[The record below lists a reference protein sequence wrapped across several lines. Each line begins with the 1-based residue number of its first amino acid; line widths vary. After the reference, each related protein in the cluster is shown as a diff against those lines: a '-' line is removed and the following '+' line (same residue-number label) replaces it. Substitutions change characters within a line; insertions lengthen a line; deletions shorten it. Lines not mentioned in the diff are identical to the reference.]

1 MVGLLDF
8 RAMFEEP
15 FITLSAYFLKN
26 LAASIAFLIPLVFL
40 WLVGRSRVKSRGL
53 IYIFSGFL
61 IGFLVRL
68 IGGFLGAYVYRLPIL
83 PLILHQQH
91 MSAQEI
97 AGIVFMYNSIFD
109 AMYLSSL
116 FASLMLVAYGV
127 YRLIKDLAGT

>member
-1 MVGLLDF
+1 MMISLGF

-15 FITLSAYFLKN
+15 FITLSVYFLKN

-40 WLVGRSRVKSRGL
+40 WSVGRSRVKSKGL
-53 IYIFSGFL
+53 IYIFSGSL
-61 IGFLVRL
+61 VGFLVRL

-83 PLILHQQH
+83 PLILRQQH

-97 AGIVFMYNSIFD
+97 AGIVFIYNSIFD

-116 FASLMLVAYGV
+116 FVSLMLVAYGV
-127 YRLIKDLAGT
+127 YRLIKDLART